1 MLWRGHTSTTQ
12 ESSFYLGNVCLWML
26 HSYSLSLTCLI
37 PVYSIIRWGIIMW
50 WFRLFYPLYSN
61 HSWTTAKAQSHLTKH
76 MSIFNAVFSSS
87 TMMTWAI
94 CPKKVAL
101 GVDCSSANDWGNDWI
116 PHILPNALKHWIIP
130 QLSQP
135 LPHVDHNYQLM
146 WRPAD
151 KRPSTRPGSR
161 LVREVGQLFACW
173 EPMRKI
179 CSVCFKSSR
188 PLPYRYWHI
197 DTHRKRRHCIQC

>member
-1 MLWRGHTSTTQ
+1 MLWRGKC
-12 ESSFYLGNVCLWML
+12 LPLNVTFIFIVPDPSHPGLL
-26 HSYSLSLTCLI
+26 NNKVRHNNVVIQIVLPTLQQ
-37 PVYSIIRWGIIMW
+37 P
-50 WFRLFYPLYSN
+50 
-61 HSWTTAKAQSHLTKH
+61 TTAKAQSHHTKH

-161 LVREVGQLFACW
+161 LDWEVGQLFACW

-179 CSVCFKSSR
+179 CSVCFKRSR
-188 PLPYRYWHI
+188 PLPYQYWHI
-197 DTHRKRRHCIQC
+197 DTHRKRRHCLQC